1 MPRHTSIAFLLIV
14 GLSFIDTTHA
24 DESVSSY
31 VETPA
36 AHPKSFVIDF
46 DSASLQKRQ
55 AYGIDLDAEGISEAR
70 NAAAAAL
77 PSERGVVKQSWLIVY
92 DSAAFDL
99 GFFDGP
105 ILLELPTGRSCVAH
119 PHRIK
124 ERKNGSKLWIG
135 RCKSSIAS
143 GDVISLNVYPR
154 KKLITGYIRW
164 GKQHY
169 DISSTRKKPFHVIYQ
184 YNLDYVPKRPLTY

>member
-1 MPRHTSIAFLLIV
+1 MSQHTPLVFLLVV
-14 GLSFIDTTHA
+14 GLSFINSTHA
-24 DESVSSY
+24 DELVSSGI
-31 VETPA
+31 EPSSAPLKT
-36 AHPKSFVIDF
+36 FIIDF
-46 DSASLQKRQ
+46 DSASHEKRQ
-55 AYGIDLDAEGISEAR
+55 HHGIDLDAKGISEAR
-70 NAAAAAL
+70 NAAVEAL
-77 PSERGVVKQSWLIVY
+77 PSDHGVVKQSWLIVY

-105 ILLELPTGRSCVAH
+105 ILLELPTGRSCIAH
-119 PHRIK
+119 PHKIK
-124 ERKNGSKLWIG
+124 ERQNGSKLWIG

-154 KKLITGYIRW
+154 KKLVTGYIRW
-164 GKQHY
+164 GKQHF

>member
-1 MPRHTSIAFLLIV
+1 MPQRTPLAFFLIV
-14 GLSFIDTTHA
+14 GLLFVDTAHA
-24 DESVSSY
+24 DELISSEA
-31 VETPA
+31 VPSSAPLKT
-36 AHPKSFVIDF
+36 FIIDF
-46 DSASLQKRQ
+46 DSASVEKRQ
-55 AYGIDLDAEGISEAR
+55 AHGVDLDAEGILAAR
-70 NAAAAAL
+70 NAADQAL
-77 PSERGVVKQSWLIVY
+77 PSERGKVKRSWLIFY
-92 DSAAFDL
+92 DSAAFDP

-105 ILLELPTGRSCVAH
+105 ILLELPTGRSCIAH
-119 PHRIK
+119 PHKIK
-124 ERKNGSKLWIG
+124 ERQNGSKLWIG